1 MRIVGKSYWMG
12 VSTDNDRDKANV
24 KSWFS
29 PLCDKMT
36 VESAE
41 IMCDVATD
49 REKKIRAVMVDEN
62 GKRRIAIRSKT
73 KGGWSVTLKRAA

>member
-12 VSTDNDRDKANV
+12 VSTDGEKSKAAV
-24 KSWFS
+24 RSWFS

-41 IMCDVATD
+41 ILCDVETD

-62 GKRRIAIRSKT
+62 GKRHIATRT
-73 KGGWSVTLKRAA
+73 KGRTYSISLKAA